1 MQIVMGQ
8 LPDLLPFL
16 LLVLLVLI
24 PMPVMASPS
33 VPLEL
38 SLVWQLVLTPSQLR
52 MVTTVPLMCQLL
64 LQNLLP
70 LLVL

>member
-1 MQIVMGQ
+1 MAR
-8 LPDLLPFL
+8 
-16 LLVLLVLI
+16 LLVLQRFQLREELQLTLTILVQEHKLQ
-24 PMPVMASPS
+24 
-33 VPLEL
+33 EL